1 MLGPC
6 VWKPWRDMT
15 TATDGRPT
23 GASEATGVKDGKST
37 KNMRGKVPSPQL
49 WIDQTRMLPIFQGPF
64 PVFESESITSSFP
77 ICLLP
82 LRVHLRSYS

>member
-1 MLGPC
+1 M
-6 VWKPWRDMT
+6 VT
-15 TATDGRPT
+15 
-23 GASEATGVKDGKST
+23 
-37 KNMRGKVPSPQL
+37 PQL
-49 WIDQTRMLPIFQGPF
+49 QDLPSVFILPLVFRVILDGSFHSACPGCFFTDQTRMLPIFQGPF